1 MNQSNRERSHA
12 NDDAA
17 GGVEGGMPSG
27 SAGGPGLAE
36 QERQVDKD
44 AQADGSKTPSTN
56 VEDKIG
62 DLGKGSHEQT
72 QGGAK
77 AGGS

>member
-1 MNQSNRERSHA
+1 MMQSDRERSHA

-27 SAGGPGLAE
+27 SAGGPSQAAK
-36 QERQVDKD
+36 ERQVDED
-44 AQADGSKTPSTN
+44 AEADGRKTPSTN

-77 AGGS
+77 AGGA